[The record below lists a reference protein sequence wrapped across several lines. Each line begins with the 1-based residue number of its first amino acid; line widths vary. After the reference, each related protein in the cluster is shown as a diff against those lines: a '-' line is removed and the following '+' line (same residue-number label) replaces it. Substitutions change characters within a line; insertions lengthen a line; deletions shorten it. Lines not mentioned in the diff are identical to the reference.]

1 MLKNRFI
8 FSLAVFELC
17 TSAYLIYLHRCPWQ
31 AAHLFFFCYYYIWH
45 LLDLS
50 FLYRVRQRMK
60 RRSPYR
66 RFGHITLLIVDQMGK
81 FPRKQLLHT
90 WYCPENCKQYWSVAE
105 FYISIL
111 ARNKMFFVKLIH
123 LNASFQII
131 RYRLLQRTMEF
142 TYVKFIF
149 FLACGQ

>member
-1 MLKNRFI
+1 MDDRGKDRVSIAAPCALL
-8 FSLAVFELC
+8 SAV
-17 TSAYLIYLHRCPWQ
+17 
-31 AAHLFFFCYYYIWH
+31 HLFFFCYYYIWH

-90 WYCPENCKQYWSVAE
+90 
-105 FYISIL
+105 
-111 ARNKMFFVKLIH
+111 
-123 LNASFQII
+123 
-131 RYRLLQRTMEF
+131 
-142 TYVKFIF
+142 
-149 FLACGQ
+149 